1 MPAFNAAATVG
12 DAVASVLAQ
21 SRPDLEL
28 LVVDD
33 GSTDDTRDVVER
45 LARDTRVR
53 LLPQENQGAAAARN
67 AGVERARGRFIGFID
82 SDDLWLPRYLEEM
95 GAALERR
102 PEAGLAYTDAW
113 ALDATAGRIE
123 RATAM
128 AWQHPPT
135 EPPPDA
141 ESLLLEL
148 LARNFVY
155 TAVTLPRDVFD
166 TVGLFDVSLRAAI
179 DYDMWLRVA
188 AHGFRAVRPP
198 GLLAVYRRGRPG
210 SISTNRPVVLESLV
224 RVYERVAGELP
235 VSTSARSLARRRAEV
250 MRAELAAVKGASGF
264 DAVWRRRVR
273 PALAHTKNRLLRKEG
288 WLDPPPPEVVEAFP
302 QLLVGRSD
310 RTVSE
315 TA

>member
-1 MPAFNAAATVG
+1 M
-12 DAVASVLAQ
+12 
-21 SRPDLEL
+21 
-28 LVVDD
+28 
-33 GSTDDTRDVVER
+33 VER
-45 LARDTRVR
+45 LARDKRVR
-53 LLPQENQGAAAARN
+53 LLSQENRGAAAARN

-102 PEAGLAYTDAW
+102 REAGFAYTDAW

-128 AWQHPPT
+128 AWQHPPA

-155 TAVTLPRDVFD
+155 TAVTLPREVFD

-188 AHGFRAVRPP
+188 AHGYKAVRPP

-224 RVYERVAGELP
+224 RVYERVANELP
-235 VSTSARSLARRRAEV
+235 VSTSARSLATRRSDV
-250 MRAELAAVKGASGF
+250 MRAELAAVQGASGF

-273 PALAHTKNRLLRKEG
+273 PALAHTKNRLLRREG

-302 QLLVGRSD
+302 QLLVGRSG

-315 TA
+315 TS